1 MHNKT
6 KNQLINIISER
17 DNKISELNWVISD
30 RDSTIEQINTT
41 TSWKDEK
48 IDTLNIEISEKDETI
63 QNFETEIN
71 NSKDDISEKTEA
83 INELSLK
90 LEEFEVKKF
99 AQAFESEKEEYNGKL
114 KIWTKL
120 SIISFILLFISTV
133 IVVYISFEAWIEKK
147 ISLFFIDFIF
157 VVFTV
162 FSVKQY
168 SYFTNHYSKSLE
180 KQTLA
185 QWYHNILK
193 SWEDWEIKEEFREK
207 LVDILC
213 SKNELKN
220 KNNLPIEQ
228 LFNTLEN
235 LSKNNI

>member
-6 KNQLINIISER
+6 KSQLITIIGER
-17 DNKISELNWVISD
+17 DSKISELNSTISE
-30 RDSTIEQINTT
+30 RDSTIEKN
-41 TSWKDEK
+41 
-48 IDTLNIEISEKDETI
+48 NIVISEKDGKI
-63 QNFETEIN
+63 TELNTQKSDLENSTKVLWVNIEELN
-71 NSKDDISEKTEA
+71 NNIIVKDNK

-99 AQAFESEKEEYNGKL
+99 AQAFESEKNEYNWKL
-114 KIWTKL
+114 ELWTRL
-120 SIISFILLFISTV
+120 SVIAFVLLLFSTI
-133 IVVYISFEAWIEKK
+133 IVVYFSYEAWFEKK
-147 ISLFFIDFIF
+147 ISLFFVDFIF
-157 VVFTV
+157 VVFTI

-168 SYFTNHYSKSLE
+168 SYFTNHYTKSLE

-193 SWEDWEIKEEFREK
+193 SWEDWEIKDEYRKK

-220 KNNLPIEQ
+220 ENNLPIEQ
-228 LFNTLEN
+228 IFNTLEN
-235 LSKNNI
+235 LSKKEI